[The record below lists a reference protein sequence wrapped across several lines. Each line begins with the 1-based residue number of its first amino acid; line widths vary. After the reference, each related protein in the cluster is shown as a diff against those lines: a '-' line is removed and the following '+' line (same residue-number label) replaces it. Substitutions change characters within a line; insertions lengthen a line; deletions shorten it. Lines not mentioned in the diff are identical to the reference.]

1 MVGKRSQPDRERDP
15 IAELAR
21 LIAQSDPHEESA
33 PADNRFRKATVSD
46 GYDER
51 PELPPAP
58 QLPDLSEHETACTRD
73 EHCSSSQAH
82 DIDDQPYAAEEEYQD
97 SEVLP
102 YAAEKHYQDS
112 EVPHVR
118 RRSLTFAMA
127 MFGLALVGTAG
138 AFGYRQIFGS
148 SPPPMPPISL
158 TNAVNEPNKSAPPSR
173 EPQSKESRSENQV
186 LITGSI
192 EHLVSRNEKSAT
204 VEAPKSAARVMPAP
218 LQTRRGS
225 PPVGA
230 PTAADQVEP
239 KQTTRLAAAAG
250 PDEPANANS
259 SSEVTPPA
267 LGGYAVQVTSERSES
282 AAQAAFRRLQVKYPS
297 QLSGRQPVIRRADL
311 GATGIYYRA
320 LVGHF
325 ASVEKAAKWCN
336 ELKAAGGDCIV
347 QKN

>member
-118 RRSLTFAMA
+118 RRS
-127 MFGLALVGTAG
+127 
-138 AFGYRQIFGS
+138 
-148 SPPPMPPISL
+148 
-158 TNAVNEPNKSAPPSR
+158 
-173 EPQSKESRSENQV
+173 
-186 LITGSI
+186 
-192 EHLVSRNEKSAT
+192 
-204 VEAPKSAARVMPAP
+204 
-218 LQTRRGS
+218 
-225 PPVGA
+225 
-230 PTAADQVEP
+230 
-239 KQTTRLAAAAG
+239 
-250 PDEPANANS
+250 
-259 SSEVTPPA
+259 SEVTPPA
-267 LGGYAVQVTSERSES
+267 LG
-282 AAQAAFRRLQVKYPS
+282 
-297 QLSGRQPVIRRADL
+297 
-311 GATGIYYRA
+311 
-320 LVGHF
+320 
-325 ASVEKAAKWCN
+325 
-336 ELKAAGGDCIV
+336 
-347 QKN
+347 